1 VRRGSAT
8 LALVGLLVT
17 AVAAVA
23 FVGLGAATVTTDS
36 ANFTSVGND
45 SLANQTIDVTN
56 DTRSLYVELDND
68 TATASEPVEVAV
80 FEVDADGNETEVD
93 RVQISAAD
101 GTTELYEFDA
111 LDPTNVSTYRVEV
124 LGTAS
129 AIDSSALDVGTVAAV
144 SSGGGFFG
152 GSSGGIGIGAIAVV
166 GIGGYLALKE
176 D

>member
-1 VRRGSAT
+1 VRHDRTT
-8 LALVGLLVT
+8 LAVVGLLV
-17 AVAAVA
+17 AAIAAVA

-45 SLANQTIDVTN
+45 TLANQTIDVTN

-68 TATASEPVEVAV
+68 TATASEPAEVAV
-80 FEVDADGNETEVD
+80 FEVDGDGNETEVD

-101 GTTELYEFDA
+101 GATELYEFDA

-129 AIDSSALDVGTVAAV
+129 AIDSAALDVGTVAAV
-144 SSGGGFFG
+144 SSGGGFLG
-152 GSSGGIGIGAIAVV
+152 SSSGGLSLGVIAVV